1 MNAAT
6 ATDVTSEVLSP
17 PERRIKDPILLRVIG
32 GQLHAIAKEMASTL
46 QRTAYSQLA
55 RENEDLGAGLFG
67 SHGQELAESQTTPLH
82 NGSIGGMIRGFL
94 QRLEGKIEEGDVI
107 FHNHPYKGAVHAPD
121 ICVAVPIFWEGELVA
136 FAADTCHLIDTGGA
150 YPGINVD
157 VVDMWA
163 ESRIYDSMRIYRRGE
178 LNEELWQHIIDNTR
192 TPTLNR
198 GDLHALM
205 GACQVGR
212 RRFLELLEKHGAKTI
227 LDAGEDWMD
236 YAEYMLRS
244 EIARVPD
251 GVYEAP
257 VGWLDDDGKHRSWLE
272 GDGHGEDDH
281 LKVCVKVTIKG
292 SDLIV
297 DLTGSNPEVE
307 TGFNAPFEGATKC
320 TAYFIARTVFLDE
333 AKYDEYIPQNEGC
346 YRPIEVICPKGTI
359 FNPNFPRATFAR
371 FCPVQRIADGFVL
384 SLADAAPDRVA
395 AGSAAHTFFIS
406 YSGWDAEAQE
416 YWAYLETNEGTYGG
430 RMGSDGME
438 AVDTHA
444 ANTRNTPVEELELR
458 FPMRVDRYE
467 LADRSPAPG
476 RWRGGGGVVRENRF
490 LVDTIAS
497 CEGDRCYD
505 PPRGIHG
512 GQDGLPGVVT
522 HIISA
527 DGERRPLYSKFSGY
541 RVKAGDVI
549 RFESPLGGGY
559 GDPFERDPSLV
570 LADVLDDYIDTA
582 EARENYGVVLTADGK
597 NVDADSTEKQRGA
610 TT

>member
-1 MNAAT
+1 MNAT
-6 ATDVTSEVLSP
+6 AQTEPAPRLAP

-32 GQLHAIAKEMASTL
+32 GQLNAIAKEMASTL

-55 RENEDLGAGLFG
+55 RENEDLGAGLFDR
-67 SHGQELAESQTTPLH
+67 HGRELAESQTTPLH

-94 QRLEGKIEEGDVI
+94 ERLDGKLEEGDVI

-121 ICVAVPIFWEGELVA
+121 ICVAVPIFWEGELVG

-163 ESRIYDSMRIYRRGE
+163 ESRVYDSLRVFAGGVR
-178 LNEELWQHIIDNTR
+178 NEELWKHIIDNSR

-198 GDLHALM
+198 GDLNALM
-205 GACQVGR
+205 GACHVGR
-212 RRFLELLEKHGAKTI
+212 RRFLDLLAKHGPKLI
-227 LDAGEDWMD
+227 FDAGEDWMD

-244 EIARVPD
+244 EIASVPD

-257 VGWLDDDGKHRSWLE
+257 VGYLDDDGKNRTWLE
-272 GDGHGEDDH
+272 DPEGGVDEH
-281 LKVCVKVTIKG
+281 LEVRVKVTVKG
-292 SDLIV
+292 TDLVV

-333 AKYDEYIPQNEGC
+333 AKFDEFIPQNEGC
-346 YRPIEVICPKGTI
+346 YRPIEVICPEGTL
-359 FNPNFPRATFAR
+359 FNPKFPRATFAR

-384 SLADAAPDRVA
+384 SLAEAAPDRTS
-395 AGSAAHTFFIS
+395 AGSAAHTYFVS
-406 YSGWDAEAQE
+406 YSGWDEETRE

-430 RMGSDGME
+430 RHGSDGME

-458 FPMRVDRYE
+458 FPIRVDRYE
-467 LADRSPAPG
+467 LSDRMPAPG
-476 RWRGGGGVVRENRF
+476 RWRGGAGVVRENRF
-490 LVDTIAS
+490 LVDTIVS
-497 CEGDRCYD
+497 CEGDRSYD
-505 PPRGIHG
+505 PPRGVHG
-512 GQDGLPGVVT
+512 GLDGLPGEVV
-522 HIISA
+522 HLHGG
-527 DGERRPLYSKFSGY
+527 DDEQRLYSKFSGY

-559 GDPFERDPSLV
+559 GDPLERDPEEV
-570 LADVLDDYIDTA
+570 LKDVRDDYISVA
-582 EARENYGVVLTADGK
+582 VARDCYGVVTTDDGLA
-597 NVDADSTEKQRGA
+597 VDEEA
-610 TT
+610 TVRERQSRA